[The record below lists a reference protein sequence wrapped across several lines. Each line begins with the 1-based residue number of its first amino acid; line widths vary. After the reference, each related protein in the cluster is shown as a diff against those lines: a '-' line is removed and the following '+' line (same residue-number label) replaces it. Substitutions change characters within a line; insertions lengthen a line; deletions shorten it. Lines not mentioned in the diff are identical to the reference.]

1 MPSNYDNSA
10 WFYDRLS
17 RLVYGD
23 ALVKAQ
29 IYLLPYVPANA
40 DVLIV
45 GGGTGW
51 ILEELAHVHP
61 TGLNITYIEISAKM
75 MALSQ
80 KRDCGN
86 NKVIFLN
93 QPAEEVNFD
102 QQFDVIIT
110 PFLFDNFKEETL
122 HNVFNH
128 LDQALKSKGIWLNT
142 DFQLT
147 GKWWQ
152 NVLLK
157 SMFLFFRAICGIETS
172 VLPDI
177 NVQFERHSYVAVE
190 EKNFFGEFVVSKA
203 FRKDLS
209 LRA

>member
-17 RLVYGD
+17 RLVYGK
-23 ALVKAQ
+23 ALINAQ
-29 IYLLPYVPANA
+29 VYLLPYVPPNSN
-40 DVLIV
+40 VLIV

-51 ILEELAHVHP
+51 ILEELASIHP
-61 TGLNITYIEISAKM
+61 TGLNITYVEISAKM
-75 MALSQ
+75 MALSK
-80 KRDCGN
+80 KRNCGG
-86 NKVIFLN
+86 NKATFIT
-93 QPAEEVNFD
+93 QPIEEVNFD
-102 QQFDVIIT
+102 EQFDVVIT
-110 PFLFDNFKEETL
+110 PFLFDNFKEYTL
-122 HNVFNH
+122 QKVFKH
-128 LDQALKSKGIWLNT
+128 LQHALKPGGLWLNT

-177 NVQFERHSYVAVE
+177 EQQFKQHGYTVFA
-190 EKNFFGEFVVSKA
+190 EKTFFGEFVVSAVYKYN
-203 FRKDLS
+203 L
-209 LRA
+209 